1 MDYEAGASV
10 SVRMACVVVVGI
22 AIAVGIAEIS
32 RTRFFVVQCRKP
44 IVAAI
49 IFIKIKGYAVAP
61 CLEIFKRIVAEHLF
75 FADKPATFGGDSRAI
90 HCP

>member
-1 MDYEAGASV
+1 MDYETGANATARIARV
-10 SVRMACVVVVGI
+10 AVVGT
-22 AIAVGIAEIS
+22 ANAAGKAEIS
-32 RTRFFVVQCRKP
+32 RTSFFVVQCRKP
-44 IVAAI
+44 IVAAT

-61 CLEIFKRIVAEHLF
+61 CLEIFKRIVAKHLF